1 MKKLLCG
8 LLCAALLLCA
18 LGTALASRG
27 MRVTNCKE
35 WVSLRQSP
43 NESAKRLAKVPLG
56 ALVTDCEWAE
66 NGFIA
71 CAWEGKSGYILAKYL
86 ETDPLDVL
94 PEKPTPEELLAL
106 GSPVLDAVAGDWRV
120 IVVDEGMPD
129 CEVMTAVVFDRQGRF
144 VSRMASAAFEQT
156 ELSAMTAFLGGTA
169 ENPCLMWFAGE
180 TLSAYDIGPA
190 IGDSMRWSVPVQ
202 GAGMAHA
209 VDTDGTVYLIGY
221 YAGRLIRISPEGRV
235 VWETDAGTEEVW
247 WPYRI
252 AVKEDRVLVT
262 YAAGSEDR
270 ETRVTFRKSDG
281 AVEDLA
287 PAIPVLAQWLEDA
300 AGGNWQEVDV
310 SAGEDEAA
318 YVAFVPSEPVTFFQL
333 FSLTLDEFRDDAVV
347 YDYEVL
353 CTLDSVTPDAP
364 LAATVTFAGDTP
376 SIAFLYTD
384 AEDNVW
390 CFGLDISGEDG
401 SLTTFPLY
409 INPDTDLFEFHYGD

>member
-43 NESAKRLAKVPLG
+43 SESAKRLAKVPLG

-66 NGFIA
+66 NDFIS
-71 CAWEGKSGYILAKYL
+71 CVWEGKSGYILAKYL

-94 PEKPTPEELLAL
+94 PEKPTPEELLEL
-106 GSPVLDAVAGDWRV
+106 GEPLVDAVAGDWRV

-129 CEVMTAVVFDRQGRF
+129 CEVMTAVVFDREGRF
-144 VSRMASAAFEQT
+144 AARMATADEERS
-156 ELSAMTAFLGGTA
+156 ELSALTAFPGGTA
-169 ENPCLMWFAGE
+169 ENPCLMWFDGGS
-180 TLSAYDIGPA
+180 LSAYEIGPA
-190 IGDSMRWSVPVQ
+190 IGDNMRWSVPLP

-209 VDTDGTVYLIGY
+209 VDTDGTVYMIGY
-221 YAGRLIRISPEGRV
+221 YAGRLTRISPDGHV
-235 VWETDAGTEEVW
+235 VWKTDAGTDEVW

-262 YAAGSEDR
+262 YAGSSEDM
-270 ETRVTFRKSDG
+270 ETRVAFRKSDG
-281 AVEDLA
+281 AVEDTA
-287 PAIPVLAQWLEDA
+287 PAVPVLAQWLEDA
-300 AGGNWQEVDV
+300 VGGNWQEVDV
-310 SAGEDEAA
+310 STDEDEAA
-318 YVAFVPSEPVTFFQL
+318 YVAFTPSEPVTFFQL
-333 FSLTLDEFRDDAVV
+333 FSLSMDEFRDDAVV

-364 LAATVTFAGDTP
+364 LAATVTFAGDMP
-376 SIAFLYTD
+376 SLAFLYTD

-401 SLTTFPLY
+401 SLMTFPLY
-409 INPDTDLFEFHYGD
+409 INPDTDLFEYHYGD